1 MLVVEDDL
9 GVRRVAVAALRTAGY
24 VADEAGGCNA
34 ALLRLQQDG
43 RDYAA
48 VFIDIGLPDGS
59 GEVVGAHVLR
69 TRPGTA
75 VVLASTTPPLLLPPH
90 TPKLGKPYTAGRLT
104 QTVRDAIASRRR
116 VRDA

>member
-9 GVRRVAVAALRTAGY
+9 DVRRVAVATLRTAGY
-24 VADEAGGCNA
+24 VADEAGGCYS
-34 ALLRLQQDG
+34 ALLRLQQEG

-59 GEVVGAHVLR
+59 GEVVGMHVMR

-75 VVLASTTPPLLLPPH
+75 VVLASATPPLLLPPR
-90 TPKLGKPYTAGRLT
+90 TPKIEKPYTPGRLT

-116 VRDA
+116 VGG